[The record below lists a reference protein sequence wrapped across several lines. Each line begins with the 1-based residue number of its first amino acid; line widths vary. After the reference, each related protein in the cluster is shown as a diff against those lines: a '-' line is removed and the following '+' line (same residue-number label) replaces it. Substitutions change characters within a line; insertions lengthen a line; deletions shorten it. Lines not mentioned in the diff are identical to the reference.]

1 MGVEMSNLDK
11 FEKEILDKFEK
22 GQLRSTKESKIE
34 IETAKK
40 AASNYLNKNKRIN
53 IRISSADLELLKRRA
68 SEEGLPY
75 QTMISSVLHKFVSGR
90 DTNF

>member
-1 MGVEMSNLDK
+1 MSNLDK

>member
-1 MGVEMSNLDK
+1 MNNLDK